1 MKPRSNRVSATS
13 FPLLGTPNGTQDI
26 TLARREAR
34 VQTVTSIKGGADD
47 RTERGAGGEP
57 DDLGGAL
64 RAFVETRLE
73 TPVRARF
80 CGWPHAESAVW
91 CLERVGGRPPAF
103 VKVFRQPQKF
113 AQERRAYREWLPQ
126 LPSGRV
132 STLLAESGALR
143 ALLLSALPGAL
154 LKRTPLPPLQTQDA
168 YRQAG
173 AFLGALHRLPFD
185 DHDPLPLGEAAR
197 RRARAWL
204 ARAEGIVAPDLCA
217 WVGER
222 AAEMAEVL
230 EGLGAARV
238 PCHRDYTPR
247 NWLVA
252 VSGAGVE
259 LSVIDFEHARPDFW
273 LADLEK
279 LYASGWDAALEAAF
293 WEGYG
298 RTPTGLERELL
309 ARRAA
314 LAALATVVWARE
326 HGDAAFEAE
335 GRAQLEGL
343 RARER

>member
-1 MKPRSNRVSATS
+1 MSGRC
-13 FPLLGTPNGTQDI
+13 LGTQGT

-47 RTERGAGGEP
+47 GTGSSTGSSSG
-57 DDLGGAL
+57 DLGGAL
-64 RAFVETRLE
+64 RAFVETQLG
-73 TPVRARF
+73 TPVRGRF

-91 CLERVGGRPPAF
+91 RLERVGGRQPAF

-126 LPSGRV
+126 LPSGRTP
-132 STLLAESGALR
+132 TLLAESGPLR

-154 LKRTPLPPLQTQDA
+154 SERVPLTPPRLLEV

-173 AFLGALHRLPFD
+173 AFLGALHRLPFR

-204 ARAEGIVAPDLCA
+204 ARAEGIVAPDLCT

-222 AAEMAEVL
+222 AAEVAEVF

-252 VSGAGVE
+252 VSGADLSEVE
-259 LSVIDFEHARPDFW
+259 LSVLDFEHARPDFW

-298 RTPTGLERELL
+298 RPPTDLERALL

-314 LAALATVVWARE
+314 LAALATIVWARE
-326 HGDAAFEAE
+326 HRDAAFEAQ
-335 GRAQLEGL
+335 GRAQLSGL
-343 RARER
+343 RAYER